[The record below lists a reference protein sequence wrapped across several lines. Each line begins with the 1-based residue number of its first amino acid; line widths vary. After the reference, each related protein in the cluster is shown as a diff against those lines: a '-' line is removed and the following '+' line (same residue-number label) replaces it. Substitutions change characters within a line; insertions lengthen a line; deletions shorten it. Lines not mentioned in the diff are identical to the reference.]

1 MRKSVTS
8 MSSGHLLEE
17 VEVKR
22 SEIPP
27 DGVMEQKEGSDE
39 EDNAPLS
46 SGFLAKMERRS
57 T

>member
-1 MRKSVTS
+1 

-27 DGVMEQKEGSDE
+27 DGVIEQKEGSDE

>member
-8 MSSGHLLEE
+8 MSSGNLLEE
-17 VEVKR
+17 EVKR

>member
-8 MSSGHLLEE
+8 MSSGRLLE
-17 VEVKR
+17 EVKR
-22 SEIPP
+22 SELPP
-27 DGVMEQKEGSDE
+27 DGAMEQKEGSDE